1 MSAYAFRGGRVVAMD
16 PAVGEPDVLVVDADR
31 IVAVGGD
38 GLLARWP
45 HATVVDLAGRALLP
59 GLIDAHNHVS
69 IAALEPRWADASGIG
84 GVDGLATVLREQ
96 AQREPDAE
104 WIRAAGWEKFG
115 DWPDPLTR
123 DALDALGLDRPI
135 IVGHFSI
142 HQGLVCSRGLDRLG
156 IGRNTPD
163 PHGGEILRDPDGEP
177 TGLLRETA
185 WSSAH
190 ARSLVGYTDPDRWG
204 ENIAARLRA
213 LHAEGVTCVHDAAC
227 SAAAEA
233 VYARLAARQELPSS
247 VLVMPHPAELFGGLD
262 ATRLDGPSTGEG
274 DEWLRVGPVK
284 LFADGGTE
292 PLIDARL
299 DGDRFRSGNP
309 FPPICGDVAAATER
323 GFRVAVHAIG
333 NAGLQRAMDAFA
345 AVAGR
350 RPDDEHRFR
359 VEHAC
364 LASPQQAAALGALGA
379 VAVVQPSFVELLGLR
394 IGHLRFADAA
404 WMPFGDLAD
413 AGVPLAASSDDPCA
427 PCRPLADSRLGVTRT
442 LSSGTVLGADQRLGY
457 LDWLRAWT
465 VGAAH
470 AGGQERERG
479 SLTPGKRA
487 DLVLIDGPL
496 DGSGTPRVTE
506 TWVAGRRVYP

>member
-1 MSAYAFRGGRVVAMD
+1 VSTYAFRGGRLLAMD
-16 PAVGEPDVLVVDADR
+16 PAVGEPDVLVVDAGR
-31 IVAVGGD
+31 IVAAGND

-45 HATVVDLAGRALLP
+45 HATVIDLAGRALLP

-69 IAALEPRWADASGIG
+69 LAALEPRWADASQVGD
-84 GVDGLATVLREQ
+84 VDGLTAVLREQ
-96 AQREPDAE
+96 ARREPDAE

-123 DALDALGLDRPI
+123 GDLDALGLDRPI

-156 IGRNTPD
+156 IGRHTPD
-163 PHGGEILRDPDGEP
+163 PSGGEIVRDPAGEP

-190 ARSLVGYTDPDRWG
+190 ARSLSGYADPDRWG
-204 ENIAARLRA
+204 EHITARLRA

-227 SAAAEA
+227 PPAAEA
-233 VYARLAARQELPSS
+233 VYGRLAARGELPSS
-247 VLVMPHPAELFGGLD
+247 VLIMPHPAELLGGLNR
-262 ATRLDGPSTGEG
+262 ARLDGPSTGEG

-299 DGDRFRSGNP
+299 NGDRFRSGNP
-309 FPPICGDVAAATER
+309 FPPIRDDVAAATRR

-333 NAGLQRAMDAFA
+333 NAGLQRAVDAFTA
-345 AVAGR
+345 AATH

-379 VAVVQPSFVELLGLR
+379 VAVVQPSFVELLGSR
-394 IGHLRFADAA
+394 VGHLRFADA
-404 WMPFGDLAD
+404 
-413 AGVPLAASSDDPCA
+413 
-427 PCRPLADSRLGVTRT
+427 
-442 LSSGTVLGADQRLGY
+442 
-457 LDWLRAWT
+457 
-465 VGAAH
+465 
-470 AGGQERERG
+470 
-479 SLTPGKRA
+479 
-487 DLVLIDGPL
+487 
-496 DGSGTPRVTE
+496 
-506 TWVAGRRVYP
+506 TWIAVR